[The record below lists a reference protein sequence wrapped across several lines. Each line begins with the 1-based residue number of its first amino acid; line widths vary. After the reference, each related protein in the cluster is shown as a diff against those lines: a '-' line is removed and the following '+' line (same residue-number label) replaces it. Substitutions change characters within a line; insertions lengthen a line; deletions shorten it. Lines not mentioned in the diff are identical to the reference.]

1 MPALPVRQIAD
12 LLPAAD
18 FTAQDIRC
26 VACPVHINLEM
37 EFVLVLAGEVV
48 TCIRGA
54 AHRLHAGEAAFILPF
69 ETHDF
74 ASQGDSRCIVLA
86 FSQRLLP
93 ALQEFFDTRSPCSRT
108 FCVPPALCDWIV
120 HALPAPGAAAA
131 PLEAAGLVAPLCALM
146 SRRCTFAPAPA
157 HTNDLFLDAL
167 TLIDREFAADLTLAR
182 AAAALGVTD
191 KKLSRVF
198 HREAGVCFSD
208 YLALRRLSEAGDL
221 LRAGGRTA
229 AEIAFAV
236 GFRSV
241 RTFNRAFRKHYGVTP
256 TAFAAAPAAALP
268 FNALRGGNRA

>member
-1 MPALPVRQIAD
+1 MPALSVRQVAD

-26 VACPVHINLEM
+26 VACPVHINLKM

-93 ALQEFFDTRSPCSRT
+93 ALQESFATR
-108 FCVPPALCDWIV
+108 
-120 HALPAPGAAAA
+120 
-131 PLEAAGLVAPLCALM
+131 
-146 SRRCTFAPAPA
+146 
-157 HTNDLFLDAL
+157 
-167 TLIDREFAADLTLAR
+167 AR
-182 AAAALGVTD
+182 AAASLGVTD

-208 YLALRRLSEAGDL
+208 YLALRRLSEAGNL